1 MWVWEFVLG
10 IIFVLYFGMTH
21 VTSTRCW
28 RCSSFHSV
36 ALFCP
41 QCDAIQILPS
51 QTDYFSVFD
60 LPQSPTIDDAT
71 LTQRYYEL
79 SRRLHPDLY
88 HAGTAEEKE
97 ASLQN
102 TALLTRA
109 YRTLRDLVQRG
120 QYWLE
125 LQGEQLGKEN
135 NRIPRA
141 LAAQVFEVQEKLA
154 ELREA
159 QTTEDKEQ
167 YRTEVLAMRTDV
179 EGKID
184 GLRTA
189 ITTNLAQWDLDPR
202 PPELL
207 QQLKKHLSEIAYL
220 RTLLRDIEKE
230 SEESWN
236 V

>member
-1 MWVWEFVLG
+1 
-10 IIFVLYFGMTH
+10 MTH
-21 VTSTRCW
+21 VESICCW
-28 RCSSFHSV
+28 RCSTPHPV

-41 QCDAIQILPS
+41 QCDAIQILPP
-51 QTDYFSVFD
+51 QTDYFSVFG
-60 LPQSPTIDDAT
+60 LPQSPTIDDAA

-88 HAGTAEEKE
+88 HSGTAEEKE

-120 QYWLE
+120 HYWLE

-135 NRIPRA
+135 PRVPAA

-159 QTTEDKEQ
+159 RTAEDKEQ
-167 YRTEVLAMRTDV
+167 YRAEVLEMRTDV
-179 EGKID
+179 EGQIER
-184 GLRTA
+184 LRAA
-189 ITTNLAQWDLDPR
+189 IATNLAQGSHDPR
-202 PPELL
+202 SPLKTLHELSLMDLESVWLIL
-207 QQLKKHLSEIAYL
+207 QGSSVI
-220 RTLLRDIEKE
+220 D
-230 SEESWN
+230 
-236 V
+236 

>member
-1 MWVWEFVLG
+1 
-10 IIFVLYFGMTH
+10 MTH
-21 VTSTRCW
+21 VESTPCW
-28 RCSSFHSV
+28 RCSSLHPV

-41 QCDAIQILPS
+41 QCDAIQILPP
-51 QTDYFSVFD
+51 QTDYFSIFG
-60 LPQSPTIDDAT
+60 LSRSPHLDDAA

-88 HAGTAEEKE
+88 HSGTAEEKA

-109 YRTLRDLVQRG
+109 YRTLRDLVLRA

-125 LQGEQLGKEN
+125 LQGERLGKEN
-135 NRIPRA
+135 NRVPPA
-141 LAAQVFEVQEKLA
+141 LAARVFEVQEKLA

-159 QTTEDKEQ
+159 QTSEDKEQ
-167 YRTEVLAMRTDV
+167 YRAEVLEMRTDV
-179 EGKID
+179 EGQID

-189 ITTNLAQWDLDPR
+189 IASNLAQWNQENR
-202 PPELL
+202 SPELL
-207 QQLKKHLSEIAYL
+207 QQLKKHLSELAYL